1 MFFGGIFKGKKIHS
15 INYRHSYTS
24 AKQCS
29 NEKATH
35 TYDLCQCVNV
45 KGKRNHQELQN
56 KLSSDNYFQHKEH
69 LEQMMLSMKAQW
81 TWSQRTTPT
90 VPPSEQPKVSQLSCH
105 VYREAKN
112 PACQD
117 YHEQGHVSCISN
129 VLNDK
134 LIDE

>member
-56 KLSSDNYFQHKEH
+56 SVLITIFTHK
-69 LEQMMLSMKAQW
+69 EQMMLRMKAQW

-90 VPPSEQPKVSQLSCH
+90 VPPPEQPKVSQLSCH
-105 VYREAKN
+105 VHREAKY
-112 PACQD
+112 PSCKD